1 MFLNITH
8 ESLNE
13 FVIRYIYNDKKSK
26 SFDGM
31 QAAKWK
37 KMKSRKSKSFLRLGL
52 DADSN
57 IEYLF
62 FLTL

>member
-37 KMKSRKSKSFLRLGL
+37 KMKSRKVKSISRLGP
-52 DADSN
+52 DAETN
-57 IEYLF
+57 E
-62 FLTL
+62 